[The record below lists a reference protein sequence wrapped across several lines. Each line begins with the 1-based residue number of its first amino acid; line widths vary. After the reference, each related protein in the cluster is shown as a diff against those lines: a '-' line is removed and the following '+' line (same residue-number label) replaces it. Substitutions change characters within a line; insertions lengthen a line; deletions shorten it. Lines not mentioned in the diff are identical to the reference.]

1 MKTRFVLLAL
11 PMLYCSAQAL
21 AADYPDVK
29 SGLWSS
35 SMNMAGQ
42 GTATGTMCMNN
53 DVMKAQADRAKNN
66 PNGPCKVLSE
76 NKSGST
82 FTVKSQC
89 TFGGVSHITTAVT
102 TMTGNTAMH
111 AEINSDD
118 GKMHMVSD
126 SKYLGDCTAGMV
138 PGDFIDQ
145 QGHKINI
152 LTPLQA
158 PPSGA
163 VPADAPK

>member
-1 MKTRFVLLAL
+1 MKTRFLLLAL
-11 PMLYCSAQAL
+11 PMLYCSAQSM

-29 SGLWSS
+29 SGLWSTTV
-35 SMNMAGQ
+35 NMAGQ

-66 PNGPCKVLSE
+66 PDSPCKVLSE
-76 NKSGST
+76 NKSGAT

-89 TFGGVSHITTAVT
+89 TFGGVTHTTTAIT

-111 AEINSDD
+111 AEMSSDD

-126 SKYLGDCTAGMV
+126 AKYMGACTAGMV

-145 QGHKINI
+145 QGHKMNM
-152 LTPLQA
+152 LTPPQA
-158 PPSGA
+158 PPGQ
-163 VPADAPK
+163 VPPDAPK